1 MAPGGKH
8 GSPYWRWKRYLTDG
22 GGTAACF
29 LWQKPDTLGESRK
42 STIARDLRVPG
53 ELAGIEVNTMTDGVS
68 YFAKLKFILG
78 KDARHIPGIAMLYVV
93 QGGLDFLGA
102 SLIAPLIYII
112 ASPKAI
118 MKVMHYLPFLPP
130 DISHRTALL
139 SFSGLLVGIFAA
151 RGISSYIVQR
161 AVFTYL
167 ARERERLQI
176 RMLQA
181 YQSMPYEF
189 HLAHNPNHMIAVIY
203 SHVSNV
209 SEMAIGSALRVLGD
223 SIVFTS
229 LLAVLLVT
237 DVTAVLVLGPVLL
250 SVIFVFRVLMT
261 EQVREAGHQSGLALA
276 RLLASIQNALNGIKE
291 IRILGVEEHFVAS
304 ARRNVKQYA
313 DAFIT
318 YSCISVIPR
327 FFIEFLVISSV
338 AVLAV
343 YYTLRGDAGE
353 HVMATLGVFAIVG
366 LRIMPSVQN
375 ILLGLNNIAFS
386 KPSVEY
392 LYADLKE
399 LDGRGETTAPLQIA
413 ATSGPVQAF
422 EKLVL
427 KDVSYRYPGSERLAL
442 DRINLDIQHGQSI
455 GVVGPSGSGKST
467 LIDVIIGLIGPS
479 TGEIL
484 CNGRNIHDPASG
496 WQKLVAYIPQM
507 LFLTD
512 DTLRRNVA
520 LGVSDAEIDEERLHM
535 CLRQARIDDL
545 VATLPDGLG
554 TTLGDRGLRISGGQ
568 RQRVALA
575 RTFYFG
581 RQVLVLDEAT
591 SALDQEVETEIV
603 EEIHRLKGTK
613 TLIVIAHRL
622 STVRECDFLIRIEKG
637 RIVAS
642 GSFEQVVGAADTDHY
657 RIVAVP

>member
-1 MAPGGKH
+1 MNQMTG
-8 GSPYWRWKRYLTDG
+8 
-22 GGTAACF
+22 
-29 LWQKPDTLGESRK
+29 DT
-42 STIARDLRVPG
+42 
-53 ELAGIEVNTMTDGVS
+53 S

-78 KDARHIPGIAMLYVV
+78 ADARHIPGIAMLYVV
-93 QGGLDFLGA
+93 QGILDFLGA
-102 SLIAPLIYII
+102 SLIAPLIYVI

-130 DISHRTALL
+130 DFSYRTAIL
-139 SFSGLLVGIFAA
+139 SFCGLLVGIFAA

-189 HLAHNPNHMIAVIY
+189 HLTNNPNHMIAVIY

-209 SEMAIGSALRVLGD
+209 CEMAIGAALRVLGD
-223 SIVFTS
+223 SIVFTA

-250 SVIFVFRVLMT
+250 SVIFLFRAWMT
-261 EQVREAGHQSGLALA
+261 EKVREAGHQSGLALS
-276 RLLASIQNALNGIKE
+276 RLLTSIQNSLNGIKE
-291 IRILGVEEHFVAS
+291 IRILGVEENFVAA

-313 DAFIT
+313 DAFIA

-338 AVLAV
+338 AVLAIF
-343 YYTLRGDAGE
+343 YTLRGDSGE
-353 HVMATLGVFAIVG
+353 QVMATLGVFAIVG

-375 ILLGLNNIAFS
+375 ILFSLNNITFS
-386 KPSVEY
+386 RPSVDL
-392 LYADLKE
+392 LYNDLKG
-399 LDGRGETTAPLQIA
+399 LGSKTR
-413 ATSGPVQAF
+413 ATSALRVAAGAEQAF

-427 KDVSYRYPGSERLAL
+427 KDVSYRYPNSDRLAL
-442 DRINLDIQHGQSI
+442 ERINLAIRNGQSI

-467 LIDVIIGLIGPS
+467 LIDVIIGLLKPS
-479 TGEIL
+479 AGEIL
-484 CNGRNIHDPASG
+484 CNGKPIQDPSSG
-496 WQKLVAYIPQM
+496 WRELVAYIPQM
-507 LFLTD
+507 LFLVD
-512 DTLRRNVA
+512 DTVRRNVA
-520 LGVSDAEIDEERLHM
+520 LGVPDAEIDDDRMHM
-535 CLRQARIDDL
+535 ALRQARIDDM
-545 VATLPDGLG
+545 VASLPDGLN
-554 TTLGDRGLRISGGQ
+554 TMLGDRGLRISGGQ

-591 SALDQEVETEIV
+591 SALDQEVEKEIV

-622 STVRECDFLIRIEKG
+622 STVRECDVLIRIEQG
-637 RIVAS
+637 RIVAT
-642 GSFEQVVGAADTDHY
+642 GSFEQVVGAGEAEYY
-657 RIVAVP
+657 RVAAAP